1 MTDGMLMMNT
11 FSETSGLP
19 VVLEIWERFVRACE
33 VDRREP
39 CAFSNSFKIF
49 LQQFLNASR

>member
-1 MTDGMLMMNT
+1 MIDGMLMMNT